1 MDDRCFALFGL
12 LAVSCLLL
20 FTFVIGAALV
30 VSGWCWFWICVVW
43 VLLWFLFGLCSL
55 LFCGLAVCWV
65 GLSSSVLVVL
75 CCKVGVQWCFG
86 FVCLLCRVLVG
97 YLVRV
102 WFSYIGI

>member
-1 MDDRCFALFGL
+1 MGL
-12 LAVSCLLL
+12 P
-20 FTFVIGAALV
+20 
-30 VSGWCWFWICVVW
+30 
-43 VLLWFLFGLCSL
+43 
-55 LFCGLAVCWV
+55 VCWV
-65 GLSSSVLVVL
+65 GLSSSALVGL